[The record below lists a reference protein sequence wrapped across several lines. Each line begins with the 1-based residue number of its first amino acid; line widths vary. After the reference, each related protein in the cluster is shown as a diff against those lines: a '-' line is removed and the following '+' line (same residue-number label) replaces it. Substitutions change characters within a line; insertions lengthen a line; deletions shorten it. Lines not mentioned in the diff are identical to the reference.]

1 MEHTR
6 RKSSR
11 LKGFDYN
18 TPGAYFV
25 TICTYK
31 MRMLFWEDPT
41 GIKNLTIDKRLNF
54 AGQIADEAIKNLPK
68 VFPLRIEKYVIMP
81 NHIHL
86 IILLTQ
92 HAEGK
97 GANSTL
103 CRAIGYL
110 KRAITLDLRKE
121 DVDDVI
127 WHRSFYDHIIP
138 MKAII
143 RIYGNILT
151 TTRINGR
158 KTDFLRNLIT
168 NDFCTGG
175 AWSRPRIRDGRFRAV
190 TSPARTWFC
199 PIL

>member
-1 MEHTR
+1 MEYTR
-6 RKSSR
+6 RKSPR

-25 TICTYK
+25 TICTCK

-41 GIKNLTIDKRLNF
+41 GIKHLPIDKRLNF
-54 AGQIADEAIKNLPK
+54 AGQIADEAIKKLPK

-92 HAEGK
+92 HADGR

-103 CRAIGYL
+103 CRAVGYL
-110 KRAITLDLRKE
+110 KRAITLALRKE

-127 WHRSFYDHIIP
+127 WHRSFYDHII
-138 MKAII
+138 
-143 RIYGNILT
+143 RNESDFQNIWEY
-151 TTRINGR
+151 IDNNPN
-158 KTDFLRNLIT
+158 KWAED
-168 NDFCTGG
+168 
-175 AWSRPRIRDGRFRAV
+175 RFFEEADNE
-190 TSPARTWFC
+190 
-199 PIL
+199 